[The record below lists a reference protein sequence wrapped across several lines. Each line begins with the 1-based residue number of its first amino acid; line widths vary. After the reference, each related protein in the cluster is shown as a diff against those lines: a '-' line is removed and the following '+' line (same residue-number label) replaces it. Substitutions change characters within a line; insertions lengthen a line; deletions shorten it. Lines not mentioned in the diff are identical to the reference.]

1 MNESLLRTLT
11 QLLALFAAK
20 AGTPHDKVQVAFA
33 RFLENKDLSEEQ
45 VVVFVRRLDEHYL
58 RYEQEQRH
66 LEALRVKTLH
76 LLESHLTQVADGVN
90 RELEQ
95 HQKVWLMLQ
104 LIEFV
109 GDLKASTSDVM
120 EAARSFAGMLRISD
134 EEFSNSM
141 RFILGNESSMP
152 LTDKLLL
159 VARENSCAATPVRF
173 LENRKVAGSV
183 YVLLIESTNTLLVKY
198 FGGGTLF
205 LNGRNLHVGSAY
217 IFGVGG
223 VIRSPKIDPIYYN
236 KVISTFHQNVE
247 NEGVTF
253 VAHDISYRFRGSANG
268 VHPFSFHARSGE
280 LVAIMG
286 GSGVGKS
293 TLLNLLNGHL
303 KLRSGQITINGH
315 DVHADHERV
324 LGVVGYVPQ
333 DDMLVEELTVY
344 ENLYYNAL
352 LCFSGYSEAQIAR
365 EVDGAIEQFDLLEAR
380 NLKVGNP
387 LNKYISGG
395 QRKRLNMAIELMR
408 QPSVLFVDEPTS
420 GLSSIDSEKV
430 MLLLKRQSLR
440 GKLVVVNIHQPSSD
454 LFKLFNRVL
463 VMDHGG
469 RVIFQGNPMDAMVYF
484 KEAAHF
490 LNPEESE
497 CSACGNV
504 NTDLILRV
512 VEARVVNEYGRL
524 TRRRKRTAEEWYRQ
538 YMMKINPK
546 IWSETP
552 PKTELPKS
560 NFKIPGRLRQLL
572 IFVRRTVRAKLAN
585 RQYLLITLLEAPA
598 LALLLGYFTK
608 FIAGTPDN
616 PNAYIFSEN
625 ANIPSYLFVCVVAV
639 MFFGL
644 SASAQEIIKDRKL
657 LQRERFLHLSRSS
670 YLLSK
675 VLVMMAVSAVQT
687 LSFILVGNY
696 ILEVQGLLWPYF
708 VVLFSASVCANLIGL
723 NISSALNSEVAIY
736 ILIPLIL
743 VPQLLFS
750 GVVVRFEKLH
760 KAHTANAY
768 VPVVADAMV
777 SRWAYEAL
785 AVAQFKDNRYEREFF
800 AYDMQLS
807 RLSYAASFYIPQLE
821 ANVSGLERDL
831 PANPDVAAERL
842 QLLRNEQP
850 QVQRM
855 AAAFG
860 LPPALRDSLSMAHF
874 TPARPEEMEQ
884 LKRSLSALRLAL
896 SQKSREAARRRN
908 QHLLALEQQLGGTQ
922 AVVELR
928 RRYHNSAL
936 AEVVLNQNDFDK
948 IYIADGRLVQVKD
961 PIYREP
967 LSRSGRAHFYA
978 PYKVLG
984 TLQVD
989 TLWFNVGVLWLSTVL
1004 LYVALYFDLL
1014 RQLVTQ
1020 SEKLRLRRM
1029 AKRIARI
1036 VPS

>member
-1 MNESLLRTLT
+1 MNESLLKTLT
-11 QLLALFAAK
+11 QLFALFAVK
-20 AGTPHDKVQVAFA
+20 ADVPHEKAQEVFA
-33 RFLENKDLSEEQ
+33 HFLDNKDLNEAQ
-45 VVVFVRRLDEHYL
+45 VATFLRDFDTSFNRLDHD
-58 RYEQEQRH
+58 QRQLEELHVETKH
-66 LEALRVKTLH
+66 LFLTN
-76 LLESHLTQVADGVN
+76 LTQVADSVN
-90 RELEQ
+90 REYEQ
-95 HQKVWLMLQ
+95 HQKVWLIIQ
-104 LIEFV
+104 LIEYV
-109 GDLKASTSDVM
+109 GDLKVSTADIT
-120 EAARSFAGMLRISD
+120 EAARNFSRMLRIS
-134 EEFSNSM
+134 EFEFNNSM
-141 RFILGNESSMP
+141 CFILGNEKSMP
-152 LTDKLLL
+152 LNEKVLL
-159 VARENSCAATPVRF
+159 VARENIYENTSVHF
-173 LENRKVAGSV
+173 LENQKMAGKV

-198 FGGGTLF
+198 FGSGNLF
-205 LNGRNLHVGSAY
+205 LNGRNLNVGSAY

-223 VIRSPKIDPIYYN
+223 VIRSQKIDPIYYN
-236 KVISTFHQNVE
+236 KVISTFQQNVE
-247 NEGVTF
+247 NDGVTF
-253 VAHDISYRFRGSANG
+253 VARDISYRFGGSTNG

-315 DVHADHERV
+315 DVHTDTESIE
-324 LGVVGYVPQ
+324 GVIGYVPQ

-352 LCFSGYSEAQIAR
+352 LCFRDYTDEQI
-365 EVDGAIEQFDLLEAR
+365 EKEINSAIEQFDLLEAR
-380 NLKVGNP
+380 DLKVGNP
-387 LNKYISGG
+387 LNKFISGG

-430 MLLLKRQSLR
+430 MLLLKKQSMR

-469 RVIFQGNPMDAMVYF
+469 RVIFQGNPMDAIVYF

-497 CSACGNV
+497 CAACGNV

-524 TRRRKRTAEEWYRQ
+524 TRKRKRTAEEWYRM

-552 PKTELPKS
+552 QKSELPKN
-560 NFKIPGRLRQLL
+560 NFKIPGRIRQLR
-572 IFVRRTVRAKLAN
+572 IFMERTIKAKLAN
-585 RQYLLITLLEAPA
+585 SQYMLITLLEAPV
-598 LALLLGYFTK
+598 LALILGYFTK

-625 ANIPSYLFVCVVAV
+625 ANIPSYLFMCVVAV

-657 LQRERFLHLSRSS
+657 LQRERFLNLSRNS
-670 YLLSK
+670 YLMSK
-675 VLVMMAVSAVQT
+675 VFVMMLISAIQA
-687 LSFILVGNY
+687 LSFILIGNY
-696 ILEVQGLLWPYF
+696 ILEIHGLLWQYF
-708 VVLFSASVCANLIGL
+708 VILFSASVCANLIGL

-760 KAHTANAY
+760 KAYTANVY
-768 VPVVADAMV
+768 VPVIADVMV

-785 AVAQFKDNRYEREFF
+785 AVEQFKDNKYEREFF
-800 AYDMQLS
+800 KYDMETS
-807 RLSYAASFYIPQLE
+807 RLSYDAGFYIPQLE
-821 ANVSGLERDL
+821 VNLSALDRDIQ
-831 PANPDVAAERL
+831 ANPELAEERL
-842 QLLRNEQP
+842 LLLRNELP
-850 QVQRM
+850 QIRE
-855 AAAFG
+855 AASIFNMS
-860 LPPALRDSLSMAHF
+860 LPSSDSLTMESF
-874 TPARPEEMEQ
+874 TPSYAEQ
-884 LKRSLSALRLAL
+884 MKDSLAALRLAI
-896 SQKSREAARRRN
+896 SAKSREVSSERDK
-908 QHLLALEQQLGGTQ
+908 HLKTLQDKLGGMQ
-922 AVVELR
+922 EVVELR
-928 RRYHNSAL
+928 RRYHNNAL

-948 IYIADGRLVQVKD
+948 IYIADGHLIQVKD
-961 PIYREP
+961 PIFREP
-967 LSRSGRAHFYA
+967 QAHNGRAHFYA
-978 PYKVLG
+978 PYKMLG
-984 TLQVD
+984 KLKID
-989 TLWFNVGVLWLSTVL
+989 TLWFNVGVLWFGTAL

-1014 RQLVTQ
+1014 RWIVTQ
-1020 SEKLRLRRM
+1020 SEKLRLRRV

-1036 VPS
+1036 IPS